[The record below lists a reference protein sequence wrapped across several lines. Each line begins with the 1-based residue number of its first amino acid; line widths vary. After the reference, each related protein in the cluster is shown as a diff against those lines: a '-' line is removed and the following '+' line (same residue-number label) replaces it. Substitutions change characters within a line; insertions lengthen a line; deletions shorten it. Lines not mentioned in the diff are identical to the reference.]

1 MFINQITHNCRYS
14 SADWNKFISQDRDLC
29 QPLNGLVVCQ
39 SLNSSDRIC
48 APTGWAG
55 DVIRKA
61 LNRTQ
66 TALSSLF
73 ESIELRLRQTS
84 ARDTARHRYEPQT
97 AKNQSYEPSRRR
109 RQRHDDELSGTV
121 DELSG
126 IVDAVELGAE
136 LACIVLPAIAVLVVS
151 RAAYSNYRGY
161 VVDEDGRQVMSDRL
175 WTDVGTTVT
184 VKSRR
189 RRLATKHASTT
200 MMSATDLRRAVERSS
215 VADAVFV
222 AVLHLCFSA
231 ACCVFDLAL
240 YWLLVVVG
248 RHTAPP
254 PFDFTGADSVS
265 TVASGEGTI
274 VAVLAEF
281 LTILHAGHWF
291 GFTDAGYMCSVQ
303 PVTPDYVTVVSV
315 VVLYVLLF
323 VFTAVQSTVMSWQNR
338 IAAYFYPE
346 QEQRKRQ
353 FYAALLT
360 ARRDRRLHAVD
371 DDAPGAAQKDVL
383 RDLMCLGA
391 TSWRPGTLLA
401 VRRTAAPVRDGP
413 RCVACGQPVSRR
425 LRKARAST
433 RRLSNDDCLDV
444 EICPV
449 CDCRLTPDDDV
460 VFSNAA
466 CCASTD
472 VTPRVS

>member
-1 MFINQITHNCRYS
+1 
-14 SADWNKFISQDRDLC
+14 
-29 QPLNGLVVCQ
+29 
-39 SLNSSDRIC
+39 
-48 APTGWAG
+48 
-55 DVIRKA
+55 
-61 LNRTQ
+61 
-66 TALSSLF
+66 
-73 ESIELRLRQTS
+73 LRQTS

-97 AKNQSYEPSRRR
+97 AKNRSYESRRRRRR
-109 RQRHDDELSGTV
+109 RQRRD

-126 IVDAVELGAE
+126 IVDAVELSAE
-136 LACIVLPAIAVLVVS
+136 LACVVLPAIAALVVS
-151 RAAYSNYRGY
+151 RAAYSNYRAY
-161 VVDEDGRQVMSDRL
+161 VVDEDRRQVMSDRL
-175 WTDVGTTVT
+175 WMDAGTTVT
-184 VKSRR
+184 MKSRR
-189 RRLATKHASTT
+189 SATKHASTT
-200 MMSATDLRRAVERSS
+200 ATDLRRSVECSS
-215 VADAVFV
+215 VADGVFV

-231 ACCVFDLAL
+231 TCCVFDLAL

-303 PVTPDYVTVVSV
+303 PVTPDYVLAVTV
-315 VVLYVLLF
+315 VVLYILLF
-323 VFTAVQSTVMSWQNR
+323 VFTAIHSTVMSWQNR
-338 IAAYFYPE
+338 IVASFYPE
-346 QEQRKRQ
+346 QEQKRRQ

-383 RDLMCLGA
+383 RDLMCLGP

-401 VRRTAAPVRDGP
+401 VRRAAAPVSDGP

-466 CCASTD
+466 CCTSAD

>member
-1 MFINQITHNCRYS
+1 M
-14 SADWNKFISQDRDLC
+14 
-29 QPLNGLVVCQ
+29 CQ
-39 SLNSSDRIC
+39 SLNSSERIC

-97 AKNQSYEPSRRR
+97 AKNRSYESRRGRRR
-109 RQRHDDELSGTV
+109 RQRRD

-126 IVDAVELGAE
+126 IVDAVELSAE
-136 LACIVLPAIAVLVVS
+136 LACVVLPAIAALIVS
-151 RAAYSNYRGY
+151 RAAYSNYRAY
-161 VVDEDGRQVMSDRL
+161 VVDEDRRRVMSDRL
-175 WTDVGTTVT
+175 WMDAGTTVT
-184 VKSRR
+184 MKSRR
-189 RRLATKHASTT
+189 SAKKHASTT
-200 MMSATDLRRAVERSS
+200 ATELRRAVECSS
-215 VADAVFV
+215 VADGVFV
-222 AVLHLCFSA
+222 VVLHLCFSA
-231 ACCVFDLAL
+231 TCCVFDLAL

-303 PVTPDYVTVVSV
+303 PVTPDYVLAVTV
-315 VVLYVLLF
+315 VVLYILLF
-323 VFTAVQSTVMSWQNR
+323 VFTAIHSTVMSWQNR
-338 IAAYFYPE
+338 IVASFYPE
-346 QEQRKRQ
+346 QEQKRRQ

-383 RDLMCLGA
+383 RDLMCLGP
-391 TSWRPGTLLA
+391 TSRRPGTLLA
-401 VRRTAAPVRDGP
+401 VRRAAAQVSDGP

-466 CCASTD
+466 CCTSAD